1 MSKQSRLSV
10 GFVGVG
16 SIAAAVVSAI
26 LQGPNGDLIDVV
38 LSPRS
43 TARSQSLAERFR
55 QVRIAPSNQA
65 VVDGGNVVFVSV
77 LPDQVVEVCSLLKFR
92 DDQIVVGL
100 SAGWPPSRLA
110 PHVAPAPL
118 TCQVIPLPM
127 ITLGV
132 GPIVLYPGIP
142 DVERLLIDSGRLI
155 VLEREDDV
163 NILSCLSA
171 IMSSFFAFQNAAI
184 DWAAEHGL
192 DRRQATEYVTAL
204 LNGLSTEAMEM
215 DPVEISGAVKDH
227 ETPGGLNEYIRKSL
241 EDTNVF
247 SDIPR
252 HLEHLYSTRFGG

>member
-1 MSKQSRLSV
+1 
-10 GFVGVG
+10 VG